1 MFVFNPT
8 EGGISTYRQYLTAIA
23 QLSNLFSDNT
33 APYLDYRSAENI
45 FVRHLMQITYLEQ
58 IQLLM
63 QKLII

>member
-45 FVRHLMQITYLEQ
+45 FCKAFDADSVSPYLYK
-58 IQLLM
+58 IQFLVS
-63 QKLII
+63 